1 MPGIQSKQIE
11 SFNEEVDWDAANI
24 EEIASTLSIKQ
35 LVTAKIA
42 ELQAQIDLLE
52 IKINSNNNGNPGGGP
67 KQ

>member
-52 IKINSNNNGNPGGGP
+52 IKINSNGNGNPGGGP
-67 KQ
+67 K